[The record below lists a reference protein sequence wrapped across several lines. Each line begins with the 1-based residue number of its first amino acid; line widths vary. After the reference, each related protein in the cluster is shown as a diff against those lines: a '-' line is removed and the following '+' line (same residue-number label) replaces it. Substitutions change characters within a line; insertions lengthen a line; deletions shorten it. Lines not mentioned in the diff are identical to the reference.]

1 RRSIVT
7 KLLLIAS
14 ILVLLCLQS
23 TSTDTQTYALRWSD
37 EFDGPAGSAPDQ
49 TKWNYDTGGGGWG
62 NNELETYTSRTPNA
76 FLDGEGQLV
85 IKAVKETFTGADGIR
100 RDYTSARLLT
110 RGKFTQRYGRF
121 EARIK
126 LPFGQGIWPAFWML
140 GANIDQ
146 VGWPMCGEMDIMENI

>member
-1 RRSIVT
+1 MT

-62 NNELETYTSRTPNA
+62 NNELETYTSRTQNA

-110 RGKFTQRYGRF
+110 RGKFTQR
-121 EARIK
+121 
-126 LPFGQGIWPAFWML
+126 
-140 GANIDQ
+140 
-146 VGWPMCGEMDIMENI
+146 